1 MIGEKPGSLLLV
13 QLSIKLSAH
22 LWRGWGSIQKLF
34 NNLLERQKS
43 GVCFL
48 GRQFLLYSDGA
59 IGLKEA
65 LEDAFPQ
72 LQFILD
78 RPHLKQHIYQGIEAM
93 ELPKKHF
100 YPIFDATVSL
110 IDVGKVRKIIKNFQ
124 NYKGTGAKEI
134 ETLANYL
141 IRFQDCVHSRKFQS
155 LGLPSGSGEVE
166 SAHKYIPQKRLKIPG
181 ATWHPDPINPML
193 ALRIIRANDWW
204 SEFWSKYKLP
214 AHLNLVNNDLEPKL
228 DLVS

>member
-1 MIGEKPGSLLLV
+1 MGKYSEVIRQLV
-13 QLSIKLSAH
+13 GAAKD
-22 LWRGWGSIQKLF
+22 RGLF
-34 NNLLERQKS
+34 SESQIFALA
-43 GVCFL
+43 
-48 GRQFLLYSDGA
+48 DGA

-100 YPIFDATVSL
+100 HPIFDATVSL
-110 IDVGKVRKIIKNFQ
+110 IDAGKVRKIIKNIQ

-141 IRFQDCVHSRKFQS
+141 IRFRS
-155 LGLPSGSGEVE
+155 LRSLS
-166 SAHKYIPQKRLKIPG
+166 KI
-181 ATWHPDPINPML
+181 
-193 ALRIIRANDWW
+193 
-204 SEFWSKYKLP
+204 S
-214 AHLNLVNNDLEPKL
+214 
-228 DLVS
+228 

>member
-1 MIGEKPGSLLLV
+1 M
-13 QLSIKLSAH
+13 
-22 LWRGWGSIQKLF
+22 
-34 NNLLERQKS
+34 ERQKIGGLFS
-43 GVCFL
+43 ESQIFAL
-48 GRQFLLYSDGA
+48 ADGA

-110 IDVGKVRKIIKNFQ
+110 IDAGKVRKIIKTFQ
-124 NYKGTGAKEI
+124 KYKGTGAKEI

-141 IRFQDCVHSRKFQS
+141 IRFRS
-155 LGLPSGSGEVE
+155 LRSLS
-166 SAHKYIPQKRLKIPG
+166 KI
-181 ATWHPDPINPML
+181 
-193 ALRIIRANDWW
+193 
-204 SEFWSKYKLP
+204 SEFRITDWRAQKLKVP
-214 AHLNLVNNDLEPKL
+214 TNISLKKG
-228 DLVS
+228 